1 MERNLEREL
10 DELKQDMREIKD
22 ALSRLLEKE
31 PEAAP
36 AHGQHSM
43 VEDEAEPEA
52 GRVYKMSQER
62 HVQKMLGLHDDP
74 NIMAILDRLE
84 NTCNETGCSG
94 RLAYLGVYSSGGR
107 QSTWIQPDMNADGLL
122 TLIEEGTAEKVLAC
136 IGSSDRLNLLLAIL
150 RKPHTVA
157 QLVGECGFT
166 STGQVYHHLKPLIT
180 ADLVT
185 EDANSRGMYVIV
197 PHRVQGI
204 LMMLAGISD
213 MIDPQY
219 SQGKL

>member
-1 MERNLEREL
+1 MERNLEHEL
-10 DELKQDMREIKD
+10 DELKQEMSAIR
-22 ALSRLLEKE
+22 ASLSRLLAVGESRDASTE
-31 PEAAP
+31 ARNSMDQGEDAPEQQP
-36 AHGQHSM
+36 IHVG
-43 VEDEAEPEA
+43 
-52 GRVYKMSQER
+52 
-62 HVQKMLGLHDDP
+62 HVQKMPGMHGDP
-74 NIMAILDRLE
+74 HIMAILDRLE
-84 NTCNETGCSG
+84 DACGSSGSSG

-107 QSTWIQPDMNADGLL
+107 QSTWIMPDVNADGLL

-150 RKPHTVA
+150 RKPRTVA

-166 STGQVYHHLKPLIT
+166 STGQVYHHLKPLIA

-185 EDANSRGMYVIV
+185 EDASNRGLYVIA

-204 LMMLAGISD
+204 LMLLAGISD

-219 SQGKL
+219 SQGNL